1 MTSRIS
7 AAPSTSPIWFR
18 ALVWLVPLMLILP
31 TWLPDDAQTGRPL
44 PLGGKIALTLLGVG
58 LGVLFAQVPR
68 RLSYTLT
75 DTGLRVG
82 RFSGTF
88 EWPYRDLRVRRT
100 GGGLGLKVGGVGLPG
115 YHTGNYTF
123 TGPEYRNVQ
132 AIASNTRGGVI
143 VERSGTP
150 HYLTPADPDA
160 FARALAARGVPVL
173 D

>member
-18 ALVWLVPLMLILP
+18 ALVWLAPLALIVTAWIP
-31 TWLPDDAQTGRPL
+31 EDGAGRPL
-44 PLGGKIALTLLGVG
+44 PLGGSVFLTLLGVG
-58 LGVLFAQVPR
+58 LAALFAQVPR

-82 RFSGTF
+82 RFSSTF

-100 GGGLGLKVGGVGLPG
+100 GGALGLKVGGVGLPG

-132 AIASNTRGGVI
+132 AIASNTHGGVI

-150 HYLTPADPDA
+150 YYLTPADPDA